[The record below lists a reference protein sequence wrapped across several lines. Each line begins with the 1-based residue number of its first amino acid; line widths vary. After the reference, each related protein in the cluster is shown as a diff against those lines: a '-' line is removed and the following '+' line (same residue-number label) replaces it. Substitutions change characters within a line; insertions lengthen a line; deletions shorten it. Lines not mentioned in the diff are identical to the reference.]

1 MEYIVGNSIIQ
12 DRDAAID
19 AAIDWWA
26 SACGIQDV
34 GDPADWDE
42 DEVRDYLPGWCRVR
56 IAPGETLDQSAEQ
69 EKLDNEIVERAL
81 EKIRASRKMPLR
93 PGFYLVH
100 NGKVLRATP
109 DTPWDGEESVLVY
122 ASSPRAAL
130 EVARAYDKGEIQPDN
145 VWLPEDGRAAAAA
158 FIQREDG
165 SFL

>member
-1 MEYIVGNSIIQ
+1 MEYIVGNSTIQ

-56 IAPGETLDQSAEQ
+56 IAPGEALKDSAEQ
-69 EKLDNEIVERAL
+69 EKLDNDLIERAL
-81 EKIRASRKMPLR
+81 EKIRAARKMPPR
-93 PGFYLVH
+93 PGFYLVR
-100 NGKVLRATP
+100 NGKVSRATP

-122 ASSPRAAL
+122 ATSPRAAL
-130 EVARAYDKGEIQPDN
+130 IIAEAYDKGLAQADN
-145 VWLPEDGRAAAAA
+145 VFVDGKTVAAV
-158 FIQREDG
+158 FMINKD
-165 SFL
+165 SFV